1 MFKFIKT
8 LALLV
13 PQLKKLKEERDNLK
27 YEREWLISRFG
38 FVPPGH
44 YYSPIASIESIKERE
59 KELYGQIPERITSV
73 NLNVKKQK
81 DNLMDFAHY
90 YKELPFRE
98 ERNETLR
105 YYFNNPSYGF
115 CDGIFLYS
123 MMRKLRPSRIIEIG
137 CGYTSGLM
145 MDVNDIFFG
154 NSIEITFIDPY
165 PELLL
170 SVMKVEDQERYRI
183 LAEEVQKIELALF
196 ESLGYNDILFIDSSH
211 VSKIGSD
218 VNFLLHLVLPS
229 LKEGVVIHFHDVFY
243 PFEYPKEWI
252 FEGKFWNEIYL
263 LRAFLQYNRSFEV
276 EFFND
281 YMAIYFEKMLS
292 ELMPLCLR
300 RRGAGFWMRKME
312 GPHDG
317 KF

>member
-13 PQLKKLKEERDNLK
+13 PQLRKLKEERDNLH

-44 YYSPIASIESIKERE
+44 YYSPIASIEYVKERE
-59 KELYGQIPERITSV
+59 NELYGQIPENILSV

-81 DNLMDFAHY
+81 DNLREFAHY
-90 YKELPFRE
+90 YEELPFGE
-98 ERNETLR
+98 ESDGALR
-105 YYFNNPSYGF
+105 YHFNNPSYGF
-115 CDGIFLYS
+115 CDGICLYS
-123 MMRKLRPSRIIEIG
+123 MLRKLRPSRIIEIG

-145 MDVNDIFFG
+145 MDVNELFFN
-154 NSIEITFIDPY
+154 NSIDITFIDPY

-170 SVMKVEDQERYRI
+170 SIMKVEDQRRYRI
-183 LAEEVQKIELALF
+183 LAQEVQKSKLSLF
-196 ESLGYNDILFIDSSH
+196 EGLGYNDILFIDSSH

-218 VNFLLHLVLPS
+218 VNFLLYSVLPT

-252 FEGKFWNEIYL
+252 FEGKF
-263 LRAFLQYNRSFEV
+263 
-276 EFFND
+276 
-281 YMAIYFEKMLS
+281 
-292 ELMPLCLR
+292 
-300 RRGAGFWMRKME
+300 
-312 GPHDG
+312 
-317 KF
+317 